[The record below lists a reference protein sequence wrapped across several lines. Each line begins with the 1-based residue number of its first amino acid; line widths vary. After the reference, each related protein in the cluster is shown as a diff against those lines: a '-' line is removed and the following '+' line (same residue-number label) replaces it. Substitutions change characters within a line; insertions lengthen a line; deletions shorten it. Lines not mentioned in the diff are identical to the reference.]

1 MEAHAG
7 TISIGQ
13 GLIAKP
19 RARGLT
25 LFRDRLRARRRNQAI
40 RASSAKLNG
49 VVHTIP
55 GSEHTHL
62 ILPPK
67 AY

>member
-7 TISIGQ
+7 TIRIPTGTTT
-13 GLIAKP
+13 KP
-19 RARGLT
+19 RRLH
-25 LFRDRLRARRRNQAI
+25 LFRERLRARRRERAI
-40 RASSAKLNG
+40 RHYAAGAHRVPTS
-49 VVHTIP
+49 VP

>member
-7 TISIGQ
+7 TVRIRTGRKARSRRRW
-13 GLIAKP
+13 LHLLREAY
-19 RARGLT
+19 RARN
-25 LFRDRLRARRRNQAI
+25 DRAIQTHDARI
-40 RASSAKLNG
+40 RS
-49 VVHTIP
+49 IP

>member
-7 TISIGQ
+7 TITI
-13 GLIAKP
+13 P
-19 RARGLT
+19 ART
-25 LFRDRLRARRRNQAI
+25 ETNPRRRPFHVLRERTRALRSLSAHRTQAAAVN
-40 RASSAKLNG
+40 RSLPGS
-49 VVHTIP
+49 IP

-62 ILPPK
+62 LPPK

>member
-7 TISIGQ
+7 TISIGT
-13 GLIAKP
+13 GIRTKERPP
-19 RARGLT
+19 RLQLLRE
-25 LFRDRLRARRRNQAI
+25 RVRARRRERVI
-40 RASSAKLNG
+40 RHYAAGAHRFPSS
-49 VVHTIP
+49 IP

>member
-7 TISIGQ
+7 TIRIPTGTTT
-13 GLIAKP
+13 KP
-19 RARGLT
+19 RRLH
-25 LFRDRLRARRRNQAI
+25 LFRERVRARRRERLLRNHAAGAN
-40 RASSAKLNG
+40 RALPGS
-49 VVHTIP
+49 IP

-62 ILPPK
+62 LPPK

>member
-7 TISIGQ
+7 TIRIGIETKREPKAGRLQ
-13 GLIAKP
+13 AY
-19 RARGLT
+19 RE
-25 LFRDRLRARRRNQAI
+25 RLRARRRDRILRAQAQQ
-40 RASSAKLNG
+40 ANG
-49 VVHTIP
+49 RTRSVP

-67 AY
+67 GY